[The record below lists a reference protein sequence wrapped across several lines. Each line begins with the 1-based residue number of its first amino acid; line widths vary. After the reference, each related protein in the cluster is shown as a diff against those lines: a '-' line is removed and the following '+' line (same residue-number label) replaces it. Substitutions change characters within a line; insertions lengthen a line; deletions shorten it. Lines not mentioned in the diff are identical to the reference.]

1 MELHCH
7 HLKCVCVGRGILCT
21 IWGGGGIPNATLSPQ
36 RGEVERYL
44 MLHCHHK
51 EGRWN
56 DT

>member
-21 IWGGGGIPNATLSPQ
+21 MGGGG
-36 RGEVERYL
+36 GYL